1 MGKITGYASLL
12 ARNFMA
18 EKLHQYSGEAITV
31 TWSKSRCIHVA
42 ECLRRLG
49 VVFDT
54 GRGPWVLPD
63 AAPANEI
70 AETITHC
77 PSGALHFQRHDG
89 GTSEAPAG
97 VNTVTPR
104 ASGPLYVRGE
114 VVVVTDD
121 GEEIVRDTRLTLCR
135 CGASKNKPFCDNS
148 HVTIEFRPGATL
160 GENRLTTDPAQAS
173 THQLTIT
180 AVADGPL
187 QLRGP
192 VEIRSKDGQTVYRGN
207 KAKLCRCG
215 QSGNKPFCD
224 GTHNSIGFRTE

>member
-1 MGKITGYASLL
+1 MTE
-12 ARNFMA
+12 R
-18 EKLHQYSGEAITV
+18 LHQYQGEAITV
-31 TWSKSRCIHVA
+31 TWSKARCIHVA

-54 GRGPWVLPD
+54 SRAPWVLPD
-63 AAPANEI
+63 AASADEI
-70 AETITHC
+70 AATIGHC
-77 PSGALHFQRHDG
+77 PSGALHFQRLDSG
-89 GTSEAPAG
+89 AAEAPDA
-97 VNTVTPR
+97 VNTITPR
-104 ASGPLYVRGE
+104 ASGPLYVRGD
-114 VVVVTDD
+114 VIVTNDD

-148 HVTIEFRPGATL
+148 HVTIEFRPGAMP
-160 GENRLTTDPAQAS
+160 GDNRLTTDFTQVP
-173 THQLTIT
+173 TDQLTIT
-180 AVADGPL
+180 AVTDGPL

-224 GTHNSIGFRTE
+224 GTHSTIDFKTD